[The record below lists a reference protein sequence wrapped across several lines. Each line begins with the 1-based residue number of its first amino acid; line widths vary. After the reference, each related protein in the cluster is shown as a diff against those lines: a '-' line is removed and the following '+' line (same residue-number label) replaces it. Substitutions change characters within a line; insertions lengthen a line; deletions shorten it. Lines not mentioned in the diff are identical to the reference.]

1 MADKLNK
8 IKKFVLRKF
17 TIDKLK
23 LNEDKNQLI
32 AAGEGK
38 AHEIPVSNITKFK
51 PGNRDVIKMI
61 NSEEDKMIPELI
73 PLRHKRMMKNT
84 FSFFRGTASVM
95 GYDLLHERQSQ
106 IPVMICGDAH
116 INNFGFFAS
125 PERQLLFGLN
135 DFDETRVGNWEVDLK
150 RLLVSVQLS
159 GELNGYKEKNIKK
172 ILKGTVAAYRAG
184 IKYSN
189 SLKVMNRFYLSY
201 NIDDLLDL
209 VSNDDKQMK
218 KLLKKIAKKAPKNNS
233 NKVVKKF
240 TSKGDDGEIVF
251 TENPPRARRIPNKLY
266 TDFIKAIPQ
275 YLRSVSQDVQ
285 VLLSNFRVSD
295 IIRYSV
301 GVGSFGTRCYLVLLT
316 AKDNSH
322 LVLQIKEALPSR
334 FDLTTMTR
342 MDAQKQAP
350 EEGKRIITGQRIL
363 QTFSDPFLGSMNV
376 GDRSFYVRQFRD
388 MKDSVKVNKLNKN
401 SFNAYTHMCA
411 FILAVAHFQS
421 PTAAMIYGYI
431 AESKKFDKHFTDWA
445 TAYSKQVH
453 KDYATFKHYL
463 KSGVDKN

>member
-1 MADKLNK
+1 M
-8 IKKFVLRKF
+8 
-17 TIDKLK
+17 
-23 LNEDKNQLI
+23 
-32 AAGEGK
+32 
-38 AHEIPVSNITKFK
+38 
-51 PGNRDVIKMI
+51 
-61 NSEEDKMIPELI
+61 
-73 PLRHKRMMKNT
+73 
-84 FSFFRGTASVM
+84 
-95 GYDLLHERQSQ
+95 
-106 IPVMICGDAH
+106 
-116 INNFGFFAS
+116 
-125 PERQLLFGLN
+125 
-135 DFDETRVGNWEVDLK
+135 
-150 RLLVSVQLS
+150 
-159 GELNGYKEKNIKK
+159 
-172 ILKGTVAAYRAG
+172 
-184 IKYSN
+184 SN
-189 SLKVMNRFYLSY
+189 S
-201 NIDDLLDL
+201 
-209 VSNDDKQMK
+209 
-218 KLLKKIAKKAPKNNS
+218 
-233 NKVVKKF
+233 
-240 TSKGDDGEIVF
+240 
-251 TENPPRARRIPNKLY
+251 
-266 TDFIKAIPQ
+266 
-275 YLRSVSQDVQ
+275 
-285 VLLSNFRVSD
+285 RVSD

-342 MDAQKQAP
+342 MDAQKQVP

-453 KDYATFKHYL
+453 KDYATFKNYL